1 MKYTRYAVIALFAG
15 LTMTAYAQEF
25 PTSQPGIWAH
35 APTADAFEAS
45 VASHIH
51 AATRLVK
58 SLKKH
63 QGRRTVAN
71 TLAPYDAALMHLNS
85 GLYFCALMEAVHP
98 DAAFRDRAT
107 KMTRRV
113 NEVRTALSL
122 DPDLYKAMSAM
133 HLDGADTATRY
144 YVERQ
149 LLEFRLSGVDKD
161 EATRKRLQVLNDQ
174 LTEQQ
179 SKFERNINDGQLSVS
194 VTDAHELDGLPQ
206 DYIDRHKP
214 GSDGAIK
221 ITTDYPDV
229 YPVLQ
234 FARSEA
240 LRRRLN
246 VAFDNRAF
254 PANRDVLMNMVTI
267 RHEIA
272 TLLGYASWADYN
284 AADKMIGS
292 GARIATFIKELD
304 AATRPGATREYERV
318 LAEKRKIDPAA
329 TQVFDHE
336 RSYFQEQLRR
346 TAYDFDAQSVRP
358 YFPYSRVRQ
367 GILDTA
373 SALFHVSF
381 RQELGAPGWDR
392 AVETW
397 DVIDSGKVIGRFY
410 LDMHPRAGKFSHAEM
425 IQVLDGIRG
434 KQLPEAA
441 LICNFPAPTAT
452 DAGLMSYDDI
462 QSFFHEFGHLMHW
475 ILGGRQQ
482 WAGITG
488 ISMEADFVEA
498 PSQMLEEMMRSPSVL
513 SAFARHYQSGA
524 PIPVELVNRMNRASA
539 FGRATFIAR
548 QNLYSALSYDIY
560 KDKPQATDPGAIS
573 EADATRYSLYT
584 PTPGTHEFASFGHLA
599 GYSSAYYTY
608 MWDKVIALDFYSQ
621 FDAANPFRG
630 DASMRYRR
638 IVLEPGGSMSAND
651 LVQHFLG
658 RPQNMQALS
667 RWIGEELRTQ

>member
-1 MKYTRYAVIALFAG
+1 MKYTRYAIIALFAS
-15 LTMTAYAQEF
+15 LSLSVHAQEF
-25 PTSQPGIWAH
+25 PASQPGIWAN
-35 APTADAFEAS
+35 APTADSFEAT
-45 VASHIH
+45 VEAHIK
-51 AATRLVK
+51 AATRLIVT
-58 SLKKH
+58 LKQH
-63 QGRRTVAN
+63 HGPRTTAD
-71 TLAPYDAALMHLNS
+71 TLAPYDAAMTHLNS

-113 NEVRTALSL
+113 NEVRTELSL
-122 DPDLYKAMSAM
+122 DPVLYKALSVMR
-133 HLDGADTATRY
+133 LEGADAATRY

-149 LLEFRLSGVDKD
+149 LLAFRLAGVDKD
-161 EATRKRLQVLNDQ
+161 AATRNRLKVLNDK

-194 VTDAHELDGLPQ
+194 LTDVHELDGLPQ

-214 GSDGAIK
+214 GRDGSIK

-229 YPVLQ
+229 FPVLQ
-234 FARSEA
+234 FAKSES
-240 LRRRLN
+240 LRRRLS
-246 VAFDNRAF
+246 VAFNSRAF
-254 PANRDVLMNMVTI
+254 PANRDVLMNLVTI

-272 TLLGYASWADYN
+272 TLLGYVSWADYN

-292 GARIATFIKELD
+292 GARIAAFIQDLD
-304 AATRPGATREYERV
+304 DATRPGATREFERV

-336 RSYFQEQLRR
+336 RGYFQEQLRR

-358 YFPYSRVRQ
+358 YFPYRQVRQ

-381 RQELGAPGWDR
+381 RQQANAPAWDPT
-392 AVETW
+392 VETW
-397 DVIDSGKVIGRFY
+397 EVVDQGKLIGRFY

-425 IQVLDGIRG
+425 VQVKDGIRG

-452 DAGLMSYDDI
+452 DAALMSYDDT
-462 QSFFHEFGHLMHW
+462 QTFFHEFGHLMHW
-475 ILGGRQQ
+475 ILGGAQA
-482 WAGITG
+482 WSGISG

-498 PSQMLEEMMRSPSVL
+498 PSQMLEEMMRSPTVL
-513 SAFARHYQSGA
+513 SRFARHYQTGA
-524 PIPVELVNRMNRASA
+524 TIPAELVNRMNRASA

-548 QNLYSALSYDIY
+548 QNQFSALSYHIY
-560 KDKPQATDPGAIS
+560 KDKPAAVDPDAIDAAGA
-573 EADATRYSLYT
+573 ARYSLYT
-584 PTPGTHEFASFGHLA
+584 PTPGTHVAASFGHLA

-621 FDAANPFRG
+621 FDAANPLVG
-630 DASMRYRR
+630 DVPMRYRR

-658 RPQNMQALS
+658 RPQNMQALA
-667 RWIGEELRTQ
+667 RWIGTGQP

>member
-1 MKYTRYAVIALFAG
+1 MKYTRYAVIALVAS
-15 LTMTAYAQEF
+15 LTLTAHAQEF
-25 PTSQPGIWAH
+25 PSSQPGIWAH
-35 APTADAFEAS
+35 APNADAFEAA
-45 VASHIH
+45 VEAHI
-51 AATRLVK
+51 AAANRLVIA
-58 SLKKH
+58 LKKH
-63 QGRRTVAN
+63 HGQRTVAN
-71 TLAPYDAALMHLNS
+71 TLAPYDAAVTHLNS
-85 GLYFCALMEAVHP
+85 GSYFSGLMEAVHP

-122 DPDLYKAMSAM
+122 DKDLYKALSAM
-133 HLDGADTATRY
+133 NLDGADKTTRY

-161 EATRKRLQVLNDQ
+161 EATRNRLKVLNDQ

-194 VTDAHELDGLPQ
+194 VTDAHELDGLPP
-206 DYIDRHKP
+206 DYIDSHKA
-214 GSDGAIK
+214 GSDGVIK

-234 FARSEA
+234 FARSES
-240 LRRRLN
+240 LRRRLK
-246 VAFDNRAF
+246 VAFDTRAY

-292 GARIATFIKELD
+292 GAHIAAFIKELD
-304 AATRPGATREYERV
+304 EATRPGATREFERV
-318 LAEKRKIDPAA
+318 LAEKRKVDPAA
-329 TQVFDHE
+329 TLVFDHE
-336 RSYFQEQLRR
+336 RGYFQEQLRR

-358 YFPYSRVRQ
+358 YFPYTRVRQ

-381 RQELGAPGWDR
+381 RQELHAPNWDP

-397 DVIDSGKVIGRFY
+397 DVTDQGKIIGRFY
-410 LDMHPRAGKFSHAEM
+410 LDMHPRAGKYSHAEM
-425 IQVLDGIRG
+425 IQVKDGIRG

-452 DAGLMSYDDI
+452 DPALMSYDDI
-462 QSFFHEFGHLMHW
+462 QTFFHEFGHLMHW
-475 ILGGRQQ
+475 ILGGGQQ

-488 ISMEADFVEA
+488 ISMESDFQEA
-498 PSQMLEEMMRSPSVL
+498 PSQMLEEMMRSPAVL
-513 SAFARHYQSGA
+513 STFARHYQTGA
-524 PIPVELVNRMNRASA
+524 TIPADLVNRMNRASG
-539 FGRATFIAR
+539 FGRASYIAR
-548 QNLYSALSYDIY
+548 QNRYSALSYEIY
-560 KDKPQATDPGAIS
+560 KDKPQVIDPDAIADSGA
-573 EADATRYSLYT
+573 ARYTLYT
-584 PTPGTHEFASFGHLA
+584 PTPGTHEVASFGHLA

-621 FDAANPFRG
+621 FDAANPLQG

-658 RPQNMQALS
+658 RAQNMQALS
-667 RWIGEELRTQ
+667 RWIGSVQP

>member
-15 LTMTAYAQEF
+15 LTMTAQAQEF
-25 PTSQPGIWAH
+25 PKSQPGIWAH
-35 APTADAFEAS
+35 APTADAFEAT
-45 VASHIH
+45 VVTHIK
-51 AATRLVK
+51 AATRLVT

-63 QGRRTVAN
+63 HGQRNVAN

-107 KMTRRV
+107 TMTRRV

-122 DPDLYKAMSAM
+122 DQDLYKALSAM
-133 HLDGADTATRY
+133 RLDGADKITRY
-144 YVERQ
+144 YVQRQ
-149 LLEFRLSGVDKD
+149 LLEFRLSGVDKN
-161 EATRKRLQVLNDQ
+161 EATRNRLKVLNDQ

-179 SKFERNINDGQLSVS
+179 SRFERNISDGQLSVS

-206 DYIDRHKP
+206 DYIDHHKP
-214 GSDGAIK
+214 GGDGTIK

-292 GARIATFIKELD
+292 GAHIAAFIKELD
-304 AATRPGATREYERV
+304 AATRPGATREFERV
-318 LAEKRKIDPAA
+318 LAEKRKVDPEA

-336 RSYFQEQLRR
+336 RGYFQEQLRR

-358 YFPYSRVRQ
+358 YFPYTRVRQ

-381 RQELGAPGWDR
+381 RQDLRAPAWYST
-392 AVETW
+392 VETW
-397 DVIDSGKVIGRFY
+397 DVLDNGKVIGRFY

-425 IQVLDGIRG
+425 IPVLDGIRG

-441 LICNFPAPTAT
+441 LVCNFPAPTTT
-452 DAGLMSYDDI
+452 DAALMSYDDI
-462 QSFFHEFGHLMHW
+462 QTFFHEFGHLMHA
-475 ILGGRQQ
+475 ILGGEQQ

-488 ISMEADFVEA
+488 ISMEPDFQEA
-498 PSQMLEEMMRSPSVL
+498 PSQMLEEMMRSPAVL
-513 SAFARHYQSGA
+513 STFARHYQTGA
-524 PIPVELVNRMNRASA
+524 TIPAELVNRMNRASG
-539 FGRATFIAR
+539 FGRATYIAR
-548 QNLYSALSYDIY
+548 QNRYSALSYDIY
-560 KDKPQATDPGAIS
+560 KDKPQAIDPDAIAAAGA
-573 EADATRYSLYT
+573 ARYTLYT
-584 PTPGTHEFASFGHLA
+584 PTPGAHEVASFGHLA

-621 FDAANPFRG
+621 FDAANPLQG

-667 RWIGEELRTQ
+667 RWIDSMQP